1 MSATSTLRN
10 PRPKDPKF
18 KATLGNS
25 ARPHSQDKIIKG
37 GDDVVQ
43 GYSNL
48 SASVRLQVQGLE
60 PQNQPN
66 KTPIFK
72 NCLGRE
78 IFINLHALPVK
89 LLFSKGTR
97 LV

>member
-1 MSATSTLRN
+1 M
-10 PRPKDPKF
+10 
-18 KATLGNS
+18 
-25 ARPHSQDKIIKG
+25 KG
-37 GDDVVQ
+37 ADDVVQ

-48 SASVRLQVQGLE
+48 SASVRLQVQGPV

-72 NCLGRE
+72 NYLGSE
-78 IFINLHALPVK
+78 IVINLHALPVK
-89 LLFSKGTR
+89 LLFSKGKR